1 MNIQKQKT
9 GKQVFDKTG
18 YIRQL
23 QMLGAGMMAIV
34 DNEGNFI
41 RYLSE
46 NDMAGLNNSLMTKFN
61 QAGNEE
67 SLKAFTKAIDE
78 AVWPVSVT
86 TGDMP
91 DWVTKFNDFLQSIG
105 MLGLIPYEINPS
117 STEKTRQRLWQIP
130 LPLDKTF
137 FGAMLERGLDDY
149 ITGNGLKTSI
159 KDYEIDEQLDVK
171 RLTVWVVQ
179 VAITRSDK

>member
-1 MNIQKQKT
+1 MTKKQT
-9 GKQVFDKTG
+9 GKQVFDRTG

-23 QMLGAGMMAIV
+23 AYMGGSLAIV
-34 DNEGNFI
+34 KENGHFV
-41 RYLSE
+41 RYFDETDLP
-46 NDMAGLNNSLMTKFN
+46 GLNNSLMTKFN

-67 SLKAFTKAIDE
+67 SLIAFTKAIDE
-78 AVWPVSVT
+78 AIWPVSVT
-86 TGDMP
+86 AGDVP
-91 DWVTKFNDFLQSIG
+91 DWVTKFNDFLQSLG

-130 LPLDKTF
+130 LPLDKPF

-179 VAITRSDK
+179 VAVTRGDK